1 MTSEPA
7 SVADWRASGRYLDLG
22 GQTIFVAE
30 RGDGDRTVLIL
41 HGFPGSSFDWRLAVP
56 RLAERFRVVVFDLL
70 GYGLSAKPV
79 DARYSLF
86 EQADLAER
94 VAAGTGVERCT
105 LVGHDMG
112 DTVLAELLAR
122 STEGRLGFDVERAIL
137 TNGSIFIDL
146 AQLSPGQ
153 LALLEMPDEVLPQ
166 PMPLEMFRPGLAG
179 TFSPHHP
186 PGDEELDAMI
196 WLVAREGGDRLLPRL
211 IRYIE
216 ERRANQERWTDGL
229 VRYPGP
235 MTALWGMLDPIAL
248 PAMVDR
254 LVDLRPATEA
264 VRWDDVGHWPS
275 LEAPDRVAEAILRRR
290 PGS

>member
-1 MTSEPA
+1 MRVEPPG
-7 SVADWRASGRYLDLG
+7 VATWRASGRFRDFG
-22 GQTIFVAE
+22 S
-30 RGDGDRTVLIL
+30 GDVFLVEQGEGDRTVLVL
-41 HGFPGSSFDWRLAVP
+41 HGFPGSSFDWRDVIPA
-56 RLAERFRVVVFDLL
+56 LAERCRVVAFDFL
-70 GYGLSAKPV
+70 GYGLSAKPFE
-79 DARYSLF
+79 ARYSLF
-86 EQADLAER
+86 ERADLAER
-94 VAAGTGVERCT
+94 VAAEVDATRCT

-122 STEGRLGFDVERAIL
+122 STEGTLGFEIERAIL

-166 PMPLEMFRPGLAG
+166 PMPLEMFRPGLAQ

-186 PGDEELDAMI
+186 PSDEELDAMI

-216 ERRANQERWTDGL
+216 ERRANQERWTEGL

-235 MTALWGMLDPIAL
+235 MSALWGMLDPIAV

-254 LVDLRPATEA
+254 LVELRPATEA

-275 LEAPDRVAEAILRRR
+275 IEIPDRLADAIAERIAM
-290 PGS
+290 